1 MATSR
6 PPDGPSKRRRHSKEF
21 KKEAVALAQ
30 RDGIGFPKAAQSLGV
45 HESMLRRWEKQL
57 RREGSDAFRGNGKRT
72 AVQAELER
80 LRRENADLREE
91 RDILKKA
98 ALYFAKEDDR

>member
-1 MATSR
+1 MTTSR
-6 PPDGPSKRRRHSKEF
+6 PPGGAGKRRRHSKEF
-21 KKEAVALAQ
+21 KKEAVALAL
-30 RDGIGFPKAAQSLGV
+30 RDGVGFPKAAQDLGV

-57 RREGSDAFRGNGKRT
+57 RREGTDAFRGNGNRT
-72 AVQAELER
+72 AVQAELAR

-98 ALYFAKEDDR
+98 ALYFAKDDER